1 MNVWKN
7 TEWNLLVLKGVPEG
21 KERKKRTE
29 NLFEEILVENFPN
42 LGKERDIQVQG
53 EQKVPHKMNP
63 KISTL
68 RYITM
73 KTSKV
78 NFKSIQRKIPCY
90 IQGKSQKT
98 IKVFFSRNYAGQK
111 GVT

>member
-42 LGKERDIQVQG
+42 LGKERDI
-53 EQKVPHKMNP
+53 
-63 KISTL
+63 
-68 RYITM
+68 
-73 KTSKV
+73 
-78 NFKSIQRKIPCY
+78 
-90 IQGKSQKT
+90 
-98 IKVFFSRNYAGQK
+98 
-111 GVT
+111 